1 RTELGAR
8 HGVLC
13 KFNGGCEVEKA
24 MEKQESEKPL
34 SNFPTATTTT
44 KYTQL
49 WDTDS
54 RGKSKPCFFLVF
66 SLAIGLRVPRT
77 LLSLR
82 PAKPYSRITIHF
94 PPQLLGHAEL
104 HA

>member
-1 RTELGAR
+1 
-8 HGVLC
+8 
-13 KFNGGCEVEKA
+13 

-54 RGKSKPCFFLVF
+54 RGKSKFMDKISSEIESPK
-66 SLAIGLRVPRT
+66 SGQG
-77 LLSLR
+77 S
-82 PAKPYSRITIHF
+82 
-94 PPQLLGHAEL
+94 
-104 HA
+104 